1 MTRIALIAVAISL
14 ALSGLAFAHGDA
26 PHIQGTVVSAS
37 DTTLVIKTKEG
48 KTETLMLDA
57 STKVMR
63 GKARMTLQDVKAGT
77 RVVVHSMKH
86 GDRLMASEI
95 DLPSAAAAKAAAKN

>member
-1 MTRIALIAVAISL
+1 MKRVAAAVVLSL
-14 ALSGLAFAHGDA
+14 ALSASAFAHGDA

-37 DTTLVIKTKEG
+37 DTTLVVKTKDG

-63 GKARMTLQDVKAGT
+63 GKARATLQDLKAGS
-77 RVVVHSMKH
+77 RVVVHPMKH
-86 GDRLMASEI
+86 GEAMMASEI
-95 DLPSAAAAKAAAKN
+95 DLPAAPASAKK